1 MLLHSFQDLRIIKA
15 AKLHRIFKLK
25 STLYSTKRRLELT
38 IQGMCANEELTIQIL
53 NITSAKIVT
62 STMSQDRFLSQ
73 LWKHMPR
80 VKKNPAATPNQPAIT
95 NQLFSA
101 HAASTFDISTERAM
115 QKDNTL

>member
-1 MLLHSFQDLRIIKA
+1 
-15 AKLHRIFKLK
+15 
-25 STLYSTKRRLELT
+25 
-38 IQGMCANEELTIQIL
+38 
-53 NITSAKIVT
+53 
-62 STMSQDRFLSQ
+62 MSQDRFLSQ

-80 VKKNPAATPNQPAIT
+80 VRKNPAATPNQPAIT